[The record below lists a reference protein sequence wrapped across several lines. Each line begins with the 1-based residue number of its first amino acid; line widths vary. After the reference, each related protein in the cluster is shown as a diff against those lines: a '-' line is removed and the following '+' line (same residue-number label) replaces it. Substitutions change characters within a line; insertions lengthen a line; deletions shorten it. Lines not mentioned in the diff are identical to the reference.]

1 MNTKFKRPSK
11 LILFLLIPVFIAI
24 IGFAVMFLWNW
35 LLPNII
41 GVKAINFWQ
50 ALGLF
55 ILSKIL
61 FGNFGGGR
69 KQHKTHFTNNAWK
82 QKFMQMTPEEKQ
94 QLKTEWQ
101 KRCNE

>member
-11 LILFLLIPVFIAI
+11 FILLLLIPVFIAA

-55 ILSKIL
+55 VLSKIL
-61 FGNFGGGR
+61 FGNFGGSR
-69 KQHKTHFTNNAWK
+69 KHQKPSFNNKAFK
-82 QKFMQMTPEEKQ
+82 QKFMEMTTEEKQ
-94 QLKTEWQ
+94 QFRNEWK